1 MLTADRIKSKA
12 LKLLFQRGDESKIHA
27 KWRGKVKRIL
37 NALDI
42 AVSPVELPRIPY
54 DPHELKGD
62 RKGVF
67 SVTVSRNWRITYKW
81 DDQGPYDVEMEDYH
95 GT

>member
-1 MLTADRIKSKA
+1 MLTANHIKSKP

-27 KWRGKVKRIL
+27 RWRGKVKRIL

-42 AVSPVELPRIPY
+42 AVSPVEMPRLAY
-54 DPHELKGD
+54 NPHEMKGD
-62 RKGVF
+62 RKGVY

-95 GT
+95 GQ

>member
-37 NALDI
+37 NALCI
-42 AVSPVELPRIPY
+42 MVSPMELPALSY
-54 DPHELKGD
+54 NPHELSGN
-62 RKGVF
+62 RKGTF
-67 SVTVSRNWRITYKW
+67 SVNVSRNWRITYKW
-81 DDQGPYDVEMEDYH
+81 DEYGPYDVDMEDYH
-95 GT
+95 GA